1 MEIRARYV
9 IVGFFVIGLSLAL
22 IMAFLWLASRQND
35 RDSAYYDILFSE
47 DVTGLQIGGVVRYRG
62 VEVGRVD
69 NVRIDPNQIDKVRV
83 TIKIASSTPLYED
96 STASLESQGITGIA
110 YILLQGGSA
119 DKKLLS
125 TTIITPYPIITA
137 KPGRLQEVLQVINDV
152 SVVVEDFKEISGEF
166 RRFIPQM
173 LTQDNA
179 LAVGALVQ
187 NLQQV
192 SSDLKGFSH
201 NLMQLSNSQQI
212 NQSLQA
218 LHNTLLTVEQISNNF
233 NQLLTSVL
241 NPVDAFVPSILR
253 QINGLVGD
261 ARDFMASFKR
271 FAEKLERDPSQLI
284 LGPR

>member
-96 STASLESQGITGIA
+96 ATASLESQGITGIA

-119 DKKLLS
+119 GKKLLS

-166 RRFIPQM
+166 RRFIPQL